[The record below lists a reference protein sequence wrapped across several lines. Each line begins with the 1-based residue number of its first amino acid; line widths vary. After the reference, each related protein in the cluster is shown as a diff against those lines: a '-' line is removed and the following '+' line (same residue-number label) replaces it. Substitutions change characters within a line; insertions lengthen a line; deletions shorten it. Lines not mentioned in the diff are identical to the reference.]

1 MNYQIYK
8 VKNGKINK
16 QDSTYN
22 EGNTVLFTLDD
33 ISNIKSNN
41 TKFAFSLSGT
51 LYDKKNVLS
60 DTKNVQLQLKDRTE
74 KVYCDFTKG
83 SNQNA
88 VLDCKLTI
96 YDSFTKKRMLSI
108 TDIQFKD
115 NLVKIGNSDVYMN
128 KLDEVHLIQDPDYQE
143 PEENANTF
151 YRTTKS
157 SSSHTALIVSL
168 SVIGGIIVIGA
179 VIAVAI
185 CLAKRKNNQHLKTE
199 STVNSMAIDNLKN

>member
-1 MNYQIYK
+1 
-8 VKNGKINK
+8 
-16 QDSTYN
+16 
-22 EGNTVLFTLDD
+22 
-33 ISNIKSNN
+33 
-41 TKFAFSLSGT
+41 
-51 LYDKKNVLS
+51 
-60 DTKNVQLQLKDRTE
+60 
-74 KVYCDFTKG
+74 
-83 SNQNA
+83 
-88 VLDCKLTI
+88 
-96 YDSFTKKRMLSI
+96 MLSI

-157 SSSHTALIVSL
+157 SSSNTALIVSL
-168 SVIGGIIVIGA
+168 SVIGGIIAIGV